1 MEDRQEEAKLPQ
13 EELKKE
19 NLRVQKAAYIK
30 QQMERQ
36 RAAEDAKLER
46 LLREQEIIAGLRE
59 SIDDD
64 MWQTKET
71 GKYNREFQEQLNLQ
85 IYEAHGITEDKL
97 TGMKEYRNALYRG
110 AAAVLFLLS
119 LSLTV
124 LCGVLHGFDS
134 NICLLMLAYTA
145 VEGALAGKKQKA
157 LLDVVCR
164 ILYILV
170 FPTMMVMFVC
180 YELGYEEY
188 GLFLPYAAI
197 LGGVVA
203 IIGTI
208 SYFLYDPYRSEKR
221 KLQDAK
227 SQIRDIEK
235 AAGKEIRRNQKIRE
249 KEEKR
254 AQKRLRQERREQ
266 QKIEEKTGGGTE
278 ERIEERIE
286 EGTEKRIEETGL
298 QSIRSAA
305 PKGGLFARF
314 KKRREQPAEAGA
326 VEAESAGVGPVEA
339 VSAQGAVSEST
350 GQEKKTEEER
360 TEEGKTEEEKAQEES

>member
-1 MEDRQEEAKLPQ
+1 MENALEEAKLPQ

-36 RAAEDAKLER
+36 RAAEDARLER
-46 LLREQEIIAGLRE
+46 LLQEQEVIAGLRE
-59 SIDDD
+59 SIDDGL
-64 MWQTKET
+64 WQTEEAR
-71 GKYNREFQEQLNLQ
+71 KYNREFQEQLNMQ

-110 AAAVLFLLS
+110 AATVLFLLS

-134 NICLLMLAYTA
+134 NVCLLMLSYTA

-157 LLDVVCR
+157 LLNVVCR
-164 ILYILV
+164 ILYILI
-170 FPTMMVMFVC
+170 FPMMMVMFVC

-188 GLFLPYAAI
+188 GLLLPYAAI
-197 LGGVVA
+197 LGGVVT

-208 SYFLYDPYRSEKR
+208 SYFLHDPYRAEKR
-221 KLQDAK
+221 KMQDAK

-235 AAGKEIRRNQKIRE
+235 TAGKEIRRNQKIRE

-254 AQKRLRQERREQ
+254 VQKRLRQERREQ

-278 ERIEERIE
+278 ERVEGSTEER
-286 EGTEKRIEETGL
+286 TEETGL

-305 PKGGLFARF
+305 PKGGLFARL
-314 KKRREQPAEAGA
+314 KKRREQP
-326 VEAESAGVGPVEA
+326 VEAEPAERTD
-339 VSAQGAVSEST
+339 SEGT
-350 GQEKKTEEER
+350 VQEETTEKGMPEEEKTQEKE
-360 TEEGKTEEEKAQEES
+360 TEEEKAQGES

>member
-1 MEDRQEEAKLPQ
+1 MENIQEEAKLPQ

-71 GKYNREFQEQLNLQ
+71 SKYNREFQEQLNLQ

-164 ILYILV
+164 ILYILI

-254 AQKRLRQERREQ
+254 AQKRLRQERQEQ

-278 ERIEERIE
+278 ERIEE
-286 EGTEKRIEETGL
+286 TGL

-305 PKGGLFARF
+305 PKVGFFTRF
-314 KKRREQPAEAGA
+314 KKRREQPDEAGP
-326 VEAESAGVGPVEA
+326 VEAESAEAGSVEA
-339 VSAQGAVSEST
+339 VSAQGAVSEGT